1 MPKSA
6 ARILVLLLSAFGAA
20 YTDAQ
25 TSSPQPV
32 VFRIQAASSLGGPV
46 SGRLIVFLKQGKG
59 DKEVD
64 TEEFHPENTYV
75 AAREIRG
82 LAPGASKEADW
93 ALAAN
98 VFENA
103 ARTMAT
109 NRIDLIVIAP
119 CVRSVTL

>member
-32 VFRIQAASSLGGPV
+32 VFRIQAASSLGGV

-59 DKEVD
+59 D

-75 AAREIRG
+75 FHGLEVSAYRCKSMIIKRMAA
-82 LAPGASKEADW
+82 
-93 ALAAN
+93 
-98 VFENA
+98 
-103 ARTMAT
+103 
-109 NRIDLIVIAP
+109 
-119 CVRSVTL
+119 

>member
-32 VFRIQAASSLGGPV
+32 VFRIQAASSLGGV

-64 TEEFHPENTYV
+64 TEEFHPENTHV

-98 VFENA
+98 VIENA